1 MTTQL
6 RRIVFDIDPETGEV
20 EQYEYDI
27 KKKPPPLHR
36 GRIEKK
42 EGDEEGEERLN

>member
-20 EQYEYDI
+20 EEYEWDI
-27 KKKPPPLHR
+27 KKKPLPLIR
-36 GRIEKK
+36 PRIKK
-42 EGDEEGEERLN
+42 KKDKEDEEDKVN